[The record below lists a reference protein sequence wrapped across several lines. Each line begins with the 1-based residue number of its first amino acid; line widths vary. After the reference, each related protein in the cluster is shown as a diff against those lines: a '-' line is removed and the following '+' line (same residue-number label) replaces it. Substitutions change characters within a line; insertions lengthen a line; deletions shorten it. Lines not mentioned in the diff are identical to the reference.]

1 MRAEVMAVPLDMV
14 FVVLYTTALMA
25 ESDASA
31 RSQGGFFSGR
41 RRSIALWAA
50 AFAAI
55 VAGFADLAAGG
66 TTLAPI
72 LLVLGYCV
80 LVPIAILK

>member
-1 MRAEVMAVPLDMV
+1 MID
-14 FVVLYTTALMA
+14 
-25 ESDASA
+25 SDASE
-31 RSQGGFFSGR
+31 RSTSDGR
-41 RRSIALWAA
+41 LSRRNRSIALWAA
-50 AFAAI
+50 ALVTI